1 MRIFS
6 KPADYQLFI
15 DILLAAQK
23 ECDIR
28 ILAFVLM
35 PNHWHLTL
43 FPRNDGDMRQF
54 MHQVTNAHTRR
65 VHADTHT
72 TGTGPLY
79 QGRYKSFIVENDQ
92 HLLTV
97 IKYIER
103 NPVRAK
109 LVKRCEEW
117 KWGSAY
123 TRIQGSMEQ
132 RSVLHA
138 PPVALPKRYV
148 SWINEPENKDILDE
162 LRRSV
167 LRGAPFGDTAWVDHM
182 IQTHHLLSTVR
193 SQGRPKK
200 SSKT

>member
-1 MRIFS
+1 MRIV
-6 KPADYQLFI
+6 AY
-15 DILLAAQK
+15 
-23 ECDIR
+23 
-28 ILAFVLM
+28 VLM
-35 PNHWHLTL
+35 PNHWHLIL
-43 FPRNDGDMRQF
+43 FPQNDGDMRQF

-79 QGRYKSFIVENDQ
+79 QGRYKSFIVENKQ

-123 TRIQGSMEQ
+123 TRTQGSMEQ
-132 RSVLHA
+132 RTVLCA

-167 LRGAPFGDTAWVDHM
+167 LRGVPFGDTAWVNHM
-182 IQTHHLLSTVR
+182 IQTHHLVSTVR

-200 SSKT
+200 KSCT